1 VTSFVQSW
9 REYRSLVRRHRAA
22 SERVK
27 QAKSLI
33 ADARQQAF
41 DARSEFE
48 FERGENALPDV
59 ENPTDLDLNYI
70 SALDHFHHTHTSL
83 NIPFQEMRETWE
95 SSLRARQELRKFST
109 LARTVV
115 QKSARVFF
123 YEQMNLLD
131 VSLNSIT
138 AILKSRLTD
147 TTLQRIAQRAQKRDP
162 QEALR
167 KYRQNN
173 AEFIATLD
181 RLNFYV
187 LGDQGD
193 NRRGLHGG
201 IPGEIA
207 ERIESTPLLHGPLT
221 AILRRYQEFG
231 ARYLIVQKRTLLGD
245 DMGLGKTVQVLAAMS
260 HLHAL
265 GARHFLV
272 IAPNSVLVNWE
283 RETRKHSLLEPFLAH
298 GPDREDNVETWLT
311 RGGVAI
317 TTYGTISKIADL
329 IPDIDMIAV
338 DEAHYVKNPNAQR
351 TLAVQGLTQ
360 RSEYVTLM
368 TGTALENRLEEMQ
381 FLVTLAQPDIAPI
394 LEDLINQGV
403 RAPEP
408 DDVVRELS
416 PVYLRRTQKD
426 VLHEL
431 PERIVTDEWIEL
443 HDEDYEYYRNVQPD
457 VMAKRIAAITGSGQ
471 ILPAKYE
478 RLLELAEEHFSE
490 RRKIVVFSYFRKV
503 IDDVC
508 ALFPDAQ
515 QITGSTSST
524 QRQHILDSFSSS
536 PDEKV
541 LVAQID
547 AGGTGINLQSAQVV
561 ILMEP
566 QMKPSTEW
574 QAIARVHRMGQ
585 TRTVL
590 VHRLLARHTIDER
603 MVELIEMKTGIFHSY
618 AHDSAVRDASLMAI
632 DSRSGDIESELRQWL
647 EES

>member
-1 VTSFVQSW
+1 MTSPVQSW
-9 REYRSLVRRHRAA
+9 RQYRSLLRRHRAA
-22 SERVK
+22 SKRVT

-33 ADARQQAF
+33 DDARRKAF
-41 DARSEFE
+41 EARSEFE

-59 ENPTDLDLNYI
+59 ENPTDLDRSYI
-70 SALDHFHHTHTSL
+70 SALDHLHQTHTSL
-83 NIPFQEMRETWE
+83 NIPFLEMRNEWE
-95 SSLRARQELRKFST
+95 ISLQAQHELKKFST
-109 LARTVV
+109 LVQAVI

-123 YEQMNLLD
+123 FEQMNLLD

-138 AILKSRLTD
+138 AVLKSRLTD
-147 TTLQRIAQRAQKRDP
+147 TTLQRIAQRAKNKDP
-162 QEALR
+162 EEALR

-173 AEFIATLD
+173 AEFMATLD

-193 NRRGLHGG
+193 TRRGLHGG

-207 ERIESTPLLHGPLT
+207 EKIEGTPLLHGPLT

-265 GARHFLV
+265 GARRFLV
-272 IAPNSVLVNWE
+272 VAPNSVLVNWE
-283 RETRKHSLLEPFLAH
+283 RETRKHSLLEPFLTH
-298 GPDREDNVETWLT
+298 GSDREDSIEAWLAH
-311 RGGVAI
+311 GGVAI
-317 TTYGTISKIADL
+317 TTYGTISKIAHL

-338 DEAHYVKNPNAQR
+338 DEAHYVKNPSAQR
-351 TLAVQGLTQ
+351 TLAVQELTR

-368 TGTALENRLEEMQ
+368 TGTALENRLEEMR
-381 FLVTLAQPDIAPI
+381 FLVTLSQPGIAPT
-394 LEDLINQGV
+394 LNRLIDNSS
-403 RAPEP
+403 RTPEP
-408 DDVVRELS
+408 DDVIRELS
-416 PVYLRRTQKD
+416 PVYIRRTQKD

-431 PERIVTDEWIEL
+431 PERIVTDEWVEL
-443 HDEDYEYYRNVQPD
+443 HDEDYDYYRNLEPD
-457 VMAKRIAAITGSGQ
+457 VMTKRVGAITGSGKA
-471 ILPAKYE
+471 IPAKYE

-490 RRKIVVFSYFRKV
+490 QRKIVVFSYFRKV

-508 ALFPDAQ
+508 ALFPGAQ
-515 QITGSTSST
+515 QITGSTSSS
-524 QRQHILDSFSSS
+524 QRQHILDSFSASS
-536 PDEKV
+536 EEKV

-590 VHRLLARHTIDER
+590 VHRLLARNTIDER
-603 MVELIEMKTGIFHSY
+603 MVELIEMKTNIFQNY
-618 AHDSAVRDASLMAI
+618 AHDSAVRDASVMAI
-632 DSRSGDIESELRQWL
+632 DSRSGDIEGELRQWL
-647 EES
+647 EGG